1 MAELKQY
8 IEEVNENRNNK
19 GLILQDLIALVR
31 FDEYVETI
39 ALVDFDVYTE
49 TYSCR
54 YRDYVKND
62 NETICEFYDF
72 LNSLITQ
79 YGLDYELDDSEPNYI
94 DRIYG
99 NGVNSEK
106 VAYYYFEEFLQQR
119 LLSL

>member
-31 FDEYVETI
+31 FDEYVET
-39 ALVDFDVYTE
+39 
-49 TYSCR
+49 YSCGGC
-54 YRDYVKND
+54 DYIRND
-62 NETICEFYDF
+62 NETICDFYDF

-79 YGLDYELDDSEPNYI
+79 YGLDYELNDSEPNYI

-99 NGVNSEK
+99 NGINSEK
-106 VAYYYFEEFLQQR
+106 VAYYYFEEFLKQR